1 MLVECAKLWTSLL
14 WFWRPHLMMQGLSYS
29 LVIEGMEKF
38 LKAKNELLDDHEDDY
53 QKQSLTYEHES
64 LTCRQTLVT
73 FLAF

>member
-1 MLVECAKLWTSLL
+1 
-14 WFWRPHLMMQGLSYS
+14 MMQGLSYS